1 MRRACSSGEDVDD
14 VCGGKSWS
22 QGVYREVEG
31 AAETDREDTSQDTGH
46 VGGAV
51 VYCNGNGKLEWECF
65 FNEQSPSRPFMMTS
79 NEQSAQIDIEQSEQ
93 PGAVE
98 TVVVWNGNGARA
110 RWADKGE
117 LREVHKATDP
127 DVLCF
132 LEGKTDVENL
142 VKLPLFREWATKSGL
157 RQINCH
163 WSTKDGKKGFGNE
176 GIILFSKVPC
186 KVKYGLGDR
195 ELDAQARVMT
205 AEFPDCIMLFTYN
218 PQGGFSEQS
227 LAYRAKWE
235 AALLKHIQS
244 VSIEAMFAQKKMIWG
259 GDLNVNP
266 TSQDWSM
273 RAFDRI
279 RNRIPKGTLP
289 AGCRE
294 EDQKAYRELV
304 HRMDGVNVAERFGKQ
319 DFRTCFPS
327 EDYLKKNFGQRI
339 DHIIAHDSLLKEES
353 ELRITAFD
361 TLIQFGASRKG
372 SSDHC
377 PLWFKLSRGHDQPAL
392 AAREQ
397 KEPEALLDPDMLM
410 EFPKMLLI
418 LQSPNS
424 RCLKIWSLLLSLLQ
438 LQASINLRTN
448 GKSSLVRLYPTC
460 TQTHL
465 AWRSALTRMTRR
477 RKSQCATH
485 RRTTRS
491 KTAPRLSSTV
501 RFVAQTLLR
510 VSQRKF

>member
-1 MRRACSSGEDVDD
+1 M
-14 VCGGKSWS
+14 
-22 QGVYREVEG
+22 
-31 AAETDREDTSQDTGH
+31 
-46 VGGAV
+46 
-51 VYCNGNGKLEWECF
+51 
-65 FNEQSPSRPFMMTS
+65 
-79 NEQSAQIDIEQSEQ
+79 
-93 PGAVE
+93 
-98 TVVVWNGNGARA
+98 
-110 RWADKGE
+110 
-117 LREVHKATDP
+117 
-127 DVLCF
+127 LCF
-132 LEGKTDVENL
+132 LEGKTDAENL

-163 WSTKDGKKGFGNE
+163 WSTKDGKKGFGNK

-186 KVKYGLGDR
+186 KVKYGLGDK

-205 AEFPDCIMLFTYN
+205 AEFSDCIMLFTYN
-218 PQGGFSEQS
+218 PQGGFTEQS

-244 VSIEAMFAQKKMIWG
+244 VSIETMFAQKKMIWG

-266 TSQDWSM
+266 TKQDWSM

-327 EDYLKKNFGQRI
+327 EDYLKKSFGQRI

-392 AAREQ
+392 VAREQ
-397 KEPEALLDPDMLM
+397 KEPEALLDPDVLM
-410 EFPKMLLI
+410 EFPKMLLSAKPE
-418 LQSPNS
+418 QPEFEDVEPTPEFVAA
-424 RCLKIWSLLLSLLQ
+424 
-438 LQASINLRTN
+438 ASIDQSEDEWEELACAAIPYLYADA
-448 GKSSLVRLYPTC
+448 SSMEECSDEDDEEEEEPVC
-460 TQTHL
+460 N
-465 AWRSALTRMTRR
+465 
-477 RKSQCATH
+477 

-491 KTAPRLSSTV
+491 KIAPRLSSV
-501 RFVAQTLLR
+501 VKFAALTLLR
-510 VSQRKF
+510 VCQRKF